1 MKHRIFTIAT
11 LLMLTA
17 SVVYAQTDEAN
28 RNADVLTISGG
39 GTFSK
44 PKIVPNLEKLGLAQ
58 ITIDYKLTTT
68 ERTVGKE
75 KSSGKIAGAKLTA
88 FMETTDGE
96 LTPADF
102 QEVTDK
108 FYHYFQAKLKEA
120 GIDTISWSTIAGT
133 DFYKNAED
141 RKQSIEQEK
150 GSGQVWVTCNANN
163 GNTLHQGMV
172 GFAFGKAMKA
182 NKFADDLGSAV
193 GKFHLV
199 VDFAEL
205 AVNVEIR
212 SGEHS
217 DYYGITKTTNT
228 KYSSAAKP
236 FMTVGPGSGL
246 SMVWNKKGTE
256 SITMAGEMESKYA
269 YHTSIAQDASRLKAN
284 YFGFAKSMNP
294 VVIETTKEQYK
305 TAAGKALE
313 KYADA
318 FIAKIKQMRKD

>member
-1 MKHRIFTIAT
+1 MKQSIFTIAT
-11 LLMLTA
+11 MLTLA
-17 SVVYAQTDEAN
+17 TGGAYAQSDEAN
-28 RNADVLTISGG
+28 KNADMLTINGG

-44 PKIVPNLEKLGLAQ
+44 PKIVPRMDKLGLAQ
-58 ITIDYKLTTT
+58 VTVDYKLTTT

-75 KSSGKIAGAKLTA
+75 KSSGKMAGAKLTA
-88 FMETTDGE
+88 FLETTDGE
-96 LTPADF
+96 LTAGDF
-102 QEVTDK
+102 QEVTNK
-108 FYHYFQAKLKEA
+108 FYNYFQRKLKEA
-120 GIDTISWSTIAGT
+120 GIDTVSWSTIAGA
-133 DFYKNAED
+133 DFYKNSD
-141 RKQSIEQEK
+141 RQESNEQEK
-150 GSGQVWVTCNANN
+150 GSGQVWVTCNANS
-163 GNTLHQGMV
+163 GNTLHKGTV

-182 NKFADDLGSAV
+182 GSFADDIGGTA

-205 AVNVEIR
+205 AVNVDIK

-217 DYYGITKTTNT
+217 GYYGITKTTNT

-246 SMVWNKKGTE
+246 SMVWTKKGTE
-256 SITMAGEMESKYA
+256 SITFAGEMESNYA